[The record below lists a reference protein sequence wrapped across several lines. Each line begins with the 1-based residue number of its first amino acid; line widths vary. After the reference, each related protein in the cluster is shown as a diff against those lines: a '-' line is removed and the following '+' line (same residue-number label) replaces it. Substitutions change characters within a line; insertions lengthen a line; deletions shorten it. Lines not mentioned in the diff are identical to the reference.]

1 MYGREERCMQGFGG
15 ETIWKAQAQ
24 MEDNFKVDLKEISW
38 KGMDWIDLTGDRDRW
53 QAVIS
58 MIKNLYVA

>member
-1 MYGREERCMQGFGG
+1 
-15 ETIWKAQAQ
+15 